1 MSSINIESLFLI
13 LVILLFLSAFFSGSE
28 TALMS
33 VNKYKLK
40 HRVKNNEPSA
50 IKVEYLL
57 NNTDKTLGLI
67 LLLNNFVNILASA
80 ITTLIAIEL
89 YGDKGIAIGAGVL
102 TFLILVFSEVTPKT
116 FASHYADA
124 IAYKISFVFYYAL
137 IIFTPIVVFINFFS
151 RSILKIF
158 KVNKKIIGSDNLSNE
173 EIKTIIQ
180 ESSNKITETY
190 EEMVLNLLDLQE
202 VTVEHAMIPKNDV
215 EGIDIT
221 EREEKID
228 RKLLDINHTR
238 IPIYEKTLSNLK
250 GFLNKKHIPSIT
262 RNKNH
267 IEIKRLLEYVV
278 EPYFIPEDTSLLSQ
292 LIIFKKEKKRIGC
305 VVDEYGD
312 IKGILTLDDILE
324 EIVGEYS
331 SSDQKQSLI
340 KDLSENKIEVHG
352 SIQLRDINKRL
363 GINLSDSTVT
373 TINGYI
379 LESLQEIPQAGMTF
393 KEDNIIIEV
402 EQVNNNFV
410 EKAIITNTND

>member
-1 MSSINIESLFLI
+1 MSISIESLFLSLI
-13 LVILLFLSAFFSGSE
+13 LLLFLSAFFSGSE

-40 HRVKNNEPSA
+40 HRVKNNDA
-50 IKVEYLL
+50 AAMKVEYLL
-57 NNTDKTLGLI
+57 SNTDKTLGLI

-89 YGDKGIAIGAGVL
+89 YGDAGVAIGAGVL

-116 FASHYADA
+116 FASQHADA
-124 IAYKISFVFYYAL
+124 IAYKISFIFYYAL
-137 IIFTPIVVFINFFS
+137 KIFSPVVVFINFFS
-151 RSILKIF
+151 KYILKLF
-158 KVNKKIIGSDNLSNE
+158 NVNKKSKASDNLSNE

-180 ESSNKITETY
+180 ESSNKITENY

-215 EGIDIT
+215 EGIDIDNT
-221 EREEKID
+221 KKNINEKLIS
-228 RKLLDINHTR
+228 INHTR
-238 IPIYEKTLSNLK
+238 IPIYSKNLGGLK
-250 GFLNKKHIPSIT
+250 GFLNKKHIPSMMP
-262 RNKNH
+262 KNNE
-267 IEIKRLLEYVV
+267 IEVQCLLDYVT

-292 LIIFKKEKKRIGC
+292 LITFKKEKKRIGC

-331 SSDQKQSLI
+331 TTDHKDTLLQ
-340 KDLSENKIEVHG
+340 DLSENKIIVHG

-393 KEDNIIIEV
+393 KQDNIIIEV
-402 EQVNNNFV
+402 EKVNNNFV
-410 EKAIITNTND
+410 ERAIITNNND

>member
-1 MSSINIESLFLI
+1 MSSITVENLFIILI
-13 LVILLFLSAFFSGSE
+13 MLLFLSAFFSGSE

-40 HRVKNNEPSA
+40 HRVKNKEASA
-50 IKVEYLL
+50 IRVDYLL
-57 NNTDKTLGLI
+57 SNTDKTLGLI

-80 ITTLIAIEL
+80 ITTLIAIEV
-89 YGDKGIAIGAGVL
+89 YGDKGVAIGAGVL

-116 FASHYADA
+116 FASHFADA

-137 IIFTPIVVFINFFS
+137 KIFNPVVVFINFFS
-151 RSILKIF
+151 KFILKSF
-158 KVNKKIIGSDNLSNE
+158 GVSKKEKGSDNLSNE

-180 ESSNKITETY
+180 ESSNKITENY
-190 EEMVLNLLDLQE
+190 EEMVLNLLDLQK

-215 EGIDIT
+215 EGIN
-221 EREEKID
+221 ID
-228 RKLLDINHTR
+228 DTNENINRKLIEINHTR
-238 IPIYEKTLSNLK
+238 MPIYSKTVNNLK
-250 GFLNKKHIPSIT
+250 GFLNKKHIPSM
-262 RNKNH
+262 
-267 IEIKRLLEYVV
+267 IENNGSIKVEQLLTYVSD
-278 EPYFIPEDTSLLSQ
+278 PYFIPEDTSLLSQ

-331 SSDQKQSLI
+331 NTVE
-340 KDLSENKIEVHG
+340 KDDLMKDISHNTIEVHG

-363 GINLSDSTVT
+363 SINLSDATVT

-393 KEDNIIIEV
+393 RQDNIIIEV
-402 EQVNNNFV
+402 QRVNNNFV
-410 EKAIITNTND
+410 EKAIITSNND

>member
-1 MSSINIESLFLI
+1 MSVISIESLFIILI
-13 LVILLFLSAFFSGSE
+13 ILLFLSAFFSGSE

-40 HRVKNNEPSA
+40 HRVKNNEASA
-50 IKVEYLL
+50 LKVEYLL

-89 YGDKGIAIGAGVL
+89 YGDAGIAIGAGML

-124 IAYKISFVFYYAL
+124 IAYKISFIFYYAL
-137 IIFTPIVVFINFFS
+137 IIFTPVVVFINFFCK
-151 RSILKIF
+151 SILKIF
-158 KVNKKIIGSDNLSNE
+158 RVNKKMKGSDNLSNE

-180 ESSNKITETY
+180 ESSNKITENY
-190 EEMVLNLLDLQE
+190 EEMVLNLLDLQQF
-202 VTVEHAMIPKNDV
+202 TVEHAMIPKNDV
-215 EGIDIT
+215 EGIDIS
-221 EREEKID
+221 EREEDINE
-228 RKLLDINHTR
+228 KLITINHTR
-238 IPIYEKTLSNLK
+238 IPIYDETLSNLK
-250 GFLNKKHIPSIT
+250 GFLNKKHIPSMVKS
-262 RNKNH
+262 NNH
-267 IEIKRLLEYVV
+267 IKIEKLLEYIV

-331 SSDQKQSLI
+331 SSDQKSSLI
-340 KDLSENKIEVHG
+340 KDISENKIEVHG

-363 GINLSDSTVT
+363 GVNLSDTTVT

-393 KEDNIIIEV
+393 KEDGIIIEV
-402 EQVNNNFV
+402 EKVSNNFV
-410 EKAIITNTND
+410 EKAIITNHD

>member
-137 IIFTPIVVFINFFS
+137 IIFTPIVVFINFF
-151 RSILKIF
+151 
-158 KVNKKIIGSDNLSNE
+158 
-173 EIKTIIQ
+173 
-180 ESSNKITETY
+180 
-190 EEMVLNLLDLQE
+190 LDL
-202 VTVEHAMIPKNDV
+202 
-215 EGIDIT
+215 
-221 EREEKID
+221 
-228 RKLLDINHTR
+228 
-238 IPIYEKTLSNLK
+238 
-250 GFLNKKHIPSIT
+250 F
-262 RNKNH
+262 
-267 IEIKRLLEYVV
+267 
-278 EPYFIPEDTSLLSQ
+278 
-292 LIIFKKEKKRIGC
+292 
-305 VVDEYGD
+305 
-312 IKGILTLDDILE
+312 
-324 EIVGEYS
+324 
-331 SSDQKQSLI
+331 
-340 KDLSENKIEVHG
+340 
-352 SIQLRDINKRL
+352 
-363 GINLSDSTVT
+363 
-373 TINGYI
+373 
-379 LESLQEIPQAGMTF
+379 
-393 KEDNIIIEV
+393 
-402 EQVNNNFV
+402 
-410 EKAIITNTND
+410 

>member
-1 MSSINIESLFLI
+1 MSAISIESLFIILI
-13 LVILLFLSAFFSGSE
+13 ILLFLSAFFSGSE

-40 HRVKNNEPSA
+40 HRVKNNEASA
-50 IKVEYLL
+50 LKVEYLL

-89 YGDKGIAIGAGVL
+89 YGDSGIAIGAGVL

-124 IAYKISFVFYYAL
+124 IAYKISFIFYYAL
-137 IIFTPIVVFINFFS
+137 IIFTPAVVFINFFCK
-151 RSILKIF
+151 SILKTF
-158 KVNKKIIGSDNLSNE
+158 GVNKQMKGSDNLSNE

-180 ESSNKITETY
+180 ESSNKITENY
-190 EEMVLNLLDLQE
+190 EEMVLNLLDLQQF
-202 VTVEHAMIPKNDV
+202 TVEHAMIQKNDV
-215 EGIDIT
+215 EGIDIN
-221 EREEKID
+221 EHEEVINE
-228 RKLLDINHTR
+228 KLITINHTR
-238 IPIYEKTLSNLK
+238 IPIYNKTLSNLK
-250 GFLNKKHIPSIT
+250 GFLNKKHIPSMV
-262 RNKNH
+262 KSDNH
-267 IEIKRLLEYVV
+267 IKIEKLLEYIV

-331 SSDQKQSLI
+331 SSEQKDNLI
-340 KDLSENKIEVHG
+340 KDISENKIEVHG

-363 GINLSDSTVT
+363 GVNLSDTTVT

-393 KEDNIIIEV
+393 KEDGIIIEV
-402 EQVNNNFV
+402 EKVSNNFV
-410 EKAIITNTND
+410 EKAIITNHD